1 MQPPMF
7 YGPGQQPG
15 FLPPN
20 AGGRGGMPFVP
31 QPGMGMP
38 GVQAGRPGQFPGA
51 FGGQQAGRAVPN
63 AGQQMPP
70 NAFGM
75 PGQGVPFGA
84 MSQGANL
91 PNGITYPQAMAQVQA
106 LGRGGPV
113 GRGPMQGLQGVPPN
127 IAAMQGMRGAA
138 SGPGFPQGAG
148 RGNMSMQSGQ
158 MARFPPPGRGQMLPQ
173 MGQPGMQSGRD
184 DGTGAGSLTLQA
196 LTTAPPQHQKQML
209 GEALY
214 PKIQA
219 QQPEL
224 AGKITGMLL
233 EMDNAELLS
242 L

>member
-1 MQPPMF
+1 
-7 YGPGQQPG
+7 
-15 FLPPN
+15 
-20 AGGRGGMPFVP
+20 MPFVP
-31 QPGMGMP
+31 QPGMAIS
-38 GVQAGRPGQFPGA
+38 GVQAGRPGQFPGG
-51 FGGQQAGRAVPN
+51 FGGQQAGRGVSN

-84 MSQGANL
+84 MPQGGNAAL
-91 PNGITYPQAMAQVQA
+91 PNGMTYPQAMAQVQA
-106 LGRGGPV
+106 LGRGGPA

-127 IAAMQGMRGAA
+127 IAAMQAMRGVAG
-138 SGPGFPQGAG
+138 GPGFPQGAG
-148 RGNMSMQSGQ
+148 RGNMSMQPGQ
-158 MARFPPPGRGQMLPQ
+158 MARFPPPGRGQMVPQ
-173 MGQPGMQSGRD
+173 MGQPGMQQAPD
-184 DGTGAGSLTLQA
+184 DGTGAGGLTLQA

-233 EMDNAELLS
+233 EMDNSELLS

>member
-1 MQPPMF
+1 MF

-20 AGGRGGMPFVP
+20 AGGRSGMPFAP
-31 QPGMGMP
+31 QPGMAMP
-38 GVQAGRPGQFPGA
+38 GVQAGRPGQFPGG
-51 FGGQQAGRAVPN
+51 FGGQQAGRGIPN
-63 AGQQMPP
+63 AGQPMPP

-75 PGQGVPFGA
+75 PGQTMPGQAMPFGA
-84 MSQGANL
+84 MPQGGSSTL
-91 PNGITYPQAMAQVQA
+91 PNGMTYPQAMAQVQA

-113 GRGPMQGLQGVPPN
+113 GRGPIQGIQGMPPN
-127 IAAMQGMRGAA
+127 VAAMQGMRGVA

-148 RGNMSMQSGQ
+148 RSGMPMQPG
-158 MARFPPPGRGQMLPQ
+158 RFPPQGRGQMLAQ
-173 MGQPGMQSGRD
+173 MGQPGMQQGRD

-214 PKIQA
+214 PKIQG

-233 EMDNAELLS
+233 EMDNSELLT